1 MFVLFG
7 WSSFYVAIKI
17 TFRLINDNKIHL
29 NFVCRAMPW
38 MAMKSLLQFRKY
50 VDTYSMNMRFTAA
63 VAASFIQI

>member
-17 TFRLINDNKIHL
+17 TFRLINDNKIRL
-29 NFVCRAMPW
+29 NCVCRAMPW

-50 VDTYSMNMRFTAA
+50 VDTYSMNMRFTAT